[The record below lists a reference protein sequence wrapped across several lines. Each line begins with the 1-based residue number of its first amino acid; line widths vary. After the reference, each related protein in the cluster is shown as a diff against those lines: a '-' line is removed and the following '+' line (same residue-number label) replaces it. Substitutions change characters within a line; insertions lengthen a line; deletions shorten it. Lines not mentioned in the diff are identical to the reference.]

1 MVSPYRLVGFHD
13 HHSSNVVDFT
23 TAVEDIAG
31 AAALP
36 VGGSEGQALVKDSGS
51 DGDATWHNIEDI
63 ATAETDDTKRL
74 APDGLGGVEFVAGG
88 SGGAHDIISAD
99 HTDTDTADTPADGD
113 VLIFSTADNKWHPA
127 PPPGGG
133 GSSYYA
139 HRVWLSNALTTFNVN
154 NTSYVTSIAFEFNVD
169 LDEFPFADF
178 RIVLV
183 GQSNAAGQTIAA
195 QLATVSNPGTAIH
208 TGGND
213 IASIPNAQALYDSGW
228 RSRDDGATGLKG
240 YAVAFKGSNS
250 TVDMQVF
257 YIDVLL
263 RI

>member
-1 MVSPYRLVGFHD
+1 MVMPYRLVGFHD

-63 ATAETDDTKRL
+63 ATAEMDDTLVL
-74 APDGLGGVEFVAGG
+74 APDGAGGVEFRAESG
-88 SGGAHDIISAD
+88 S
-99 HTDTDTADTPADGD
+99 P
-113 VLIFSTADNKWHPA
+113 
-127 PPPGGG
+127 G
-133 GSSYYA
+133 GSSYYG
-139 HRVWLSNALTTFNVN
+139 HRVWVSNALTTFNVN

-195 QLATVSNPGTAIH
+195 QLATVSAPGTAIH

-257 YIDVLL
+257 YIDVLM

>member
-1 MVSPYRLVGFHD
+1 MVMPFRLVGYHD
-13 HHSSNVVDFT
+13 HHFSNVADAQPIPGDTDEDGYVFT
-23 TAVEDIAG
+23 
-31 AAALP
+31 LL
-36 VGGSEGQALVKDSGS
+36 GGKPIWAPPSGGGGTVPNGGTTGQVLAKDSGA
-51 DGDATWHNIEDI
+51 DGDFDWHDIEDL
-63 ATAETDDTKRL
+63 ATAEMDDTLVL
-74 APDGLGGVEFVAGG
+74 APDGAGGVEFRAETG
-88 SGGAHDIISAD
+88 
-99 HTDTDTADTPADGD
+99 
-113 VLIFSTADNKWHPA
+113 
-127 PPPGGG
+127 GGG

-139 HRVWLSNALTTFNVN
+139 HRVWVSNALTTFNVN

-195 QLATVSNPGTAIH
+195 QLATVSSPGTAIH